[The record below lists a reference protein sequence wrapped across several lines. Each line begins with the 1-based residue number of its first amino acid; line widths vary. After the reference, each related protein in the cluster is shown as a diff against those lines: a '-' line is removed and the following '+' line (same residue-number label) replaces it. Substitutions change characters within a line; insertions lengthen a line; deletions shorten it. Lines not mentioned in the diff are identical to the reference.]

1 MINDIDINKI
11 VVSNKLPIGKQDF
24 KYFIGYKDSEKIRY
38 ICVFRWQ
45 MIIYKRNFDENLN
58 RLIYILIKKE
68 KVFVKYM
75 DILEKVRNIIK
86 FMYNLYIIKKNL
98 KAEEKKINIK
108 EAFNVYM
115 HQ

>member
-24 KYFIGYKDSEKIRY
+24 KYFIGYKDSEKIRHIY
-38 ICVFRWQ
+38 VIRWQ

-86 FMYNLYIIKKNL
+86 FMYSELIHSKKNL
-98 KAEEKKINIK
+98 KAEEKKINI
-108 EAFNVYM
+108 
-115 HQ
+115 

>member
-1 MINDIDINKI
+1 
-11 VVSNKLPIGKQDF
+11 
-24 KYFIGYKDSEKIRY
+24 
-38 ICVFRWQ
+38 

-86 FMYNLYIIKKNL
+86 FMYSELIYSKKNL